1 MDMPEGMNILE
12 EHDHTS
18 NHRLGEEG
26 MNMVGIHMVDGMD
39 MVEERP
45 SNHWPEDE
53 ITDMVEDYPSKE
65 RPEVEGIDMEDV
77 DMVED
82 MAAEV
87 KVVEREHEGMVLVRH
102 SISDGAER
110 YR

>member
-18 NHRLGEEG
+18 NHRLREEG
-26 MNMVGIHMVDGMD
+26 MNMVDGMD
-39 MVEERP
+39 MVEERS

-53 ITDMVEDYPSKE
+53 STDMVEDRPSKE

-82 MAAEV
+82 MAVEV
-87 KVVEREHEGMVLVRH
+87 KVVEKVHEGMVLVRH

-110 YR
+110 YW